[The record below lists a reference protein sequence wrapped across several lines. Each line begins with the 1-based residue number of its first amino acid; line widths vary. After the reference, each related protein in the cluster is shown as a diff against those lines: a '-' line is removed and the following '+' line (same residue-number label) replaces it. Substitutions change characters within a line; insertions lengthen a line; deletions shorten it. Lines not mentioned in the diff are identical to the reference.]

1 MVHRHRALGGLY
13 GALIGDALGVPY
25 EFRLAHE
32 LPEDAALEMVPSPGW
47 RCTYAGVPPGT
58 WSDDG
63 ALLLC
68 LAASL
73 GRCGELDLEDL
84 SKRMVSWWR
93 RGAYT
98 PDGRVFDIGNR
109 TSASLSA
116 IEQGVPPER
125 AGGTSEQANGNGSLM
140 RVLPLAVWHRGSD
153 EELIRDATRQS
164 LPTHAHPRSSLSCA
178 LYCLWVRGLL
188 RGTEDAWDQAV
199 ATLSGLQPHP
209 ELEHV
214 LADRPL
220 RGSGYVLDSL
230 HAARHLVEGSGSYE
244 EAVRAAVKLG
254 EDTDTTACITGGAA
268 GVRWGLDGVPERW
281 LSALRGREVCD
292 PLFDALLAG

>member
-1 MVHRHRALGGLY
+1 MDHRHRALGGLY
-13 GALIGDALGVPY
+13 GALVGDALGVPY
-25 EFRLAHE
+25 EFRGAHE
-32 LPEDAALEMVPSPGW
+32 LPEDTALEMEPPAGWRRTYARVPS
-47 RCTYAGVPPGT
+47 GT

-73 GRCGELDLEDL
+73 GDRGELDLQDL
-84 SKRMVSWWR
+84 SDRMLEWR
-93 RGAYT
+93 NAGYLAV
-98 PDGRVFDIGNR
+98 DQAVFDIGDR
-109 TSASLSA
+109 TSSSLTA

-125 AGGTSEQANGNGSLM
+125 SGGTSESANGNGSLM
-140 RVLPLAVWHRGSD
+140 RALPLAVWHRGSD

-164 LPTHAHPRSSLSCA
+164 LPTHAHPRSTLACA

-188 RGTEDAWDQAV
+188 REVDEPWQRAV
-199 ATLSGLQPHP
+199 STLARLQPHP
-209 ELEHV
+209 ELELV

-230 HAARHLVEGSGSYE
+230 HAAQRLVEGCDSFE

-268 GVRWGLDGVPERW
+268 GVKWGLEGVPERW

-292 PLFDALLAG
+292 PIFQALLA